1 LFESRFADAPGSGS
15 GGGMLASDLSAADT
29 QKQIVSDAGS
39 GRSYALDRK
48 SLVVYLISKISKTE
62 MLCKIW
68 M

>member
-1 LFESRFADAPGSGS
+1 
-15 GGGMLASDLSAADT
+15 MLASDLSAADT